1 MKLDEFTIG
10 DVFETK
16 SYKLTKEDIMR
27 FAGEFDPQY
36 MHIEEEKATQGIF
49 NGIIASGIHT
59 LSISFK
65 LWIEEGFFGD
75 DIIAGR
81 GMNNIK
87 FIKPVYPNEEL
98 YTIAEV
104 IDKRAIK
111 KEAGLITIR
120 LSTYNNKKEK
130 VFKGDFSALIKR

>member
-36 MHIEEEKATQGIF
+36 MHLEEEKATQGIF

-65 LWIEEGFFGD
+65 LWIEQGVHGD

-87 FIKPVYPNEEL
+87 FIKPVYPSDEL
-98 YTIAEV
+98 HTIAEV

-111 KEAGLITIR
+111 KEAGIITLR
-120 LSTYNNKKEK
+120 LSTYNNNKEK
-130 VFKGDFSALIKR
+130 VFKGDFTALIKR